1 MKRVAGV
8 IRTPDQRLRVFVSS
22 TLKELAPERRAARAA
37 IERLALA
44 PVMFELGARPH
55 PPRDVYRAY
64 LDQSDI
70 FVGIYCEQYG
80 WVAPGEQVSG
90 VEDEYDLAPDI
101 PKLIYIKRSDARQER
116 LAVLLQRI
124 REDDGASYVAFADA
138 DELAR
143 LVTEDLATLLAERF
157 DATDLRR
164 DPLAEPTPSVA
175 STQMVGLPSPRTPL
189 RGRDHEVETVTRMLT
204 TEGQRLVTITGPGGI
219 GKSRLAVAA
228 ARAAEASFPDGIAF
242 VDLARVEAVDLV
254 MMAVANAL
262 GIRDPGERSLDD
274 VVRTSVGDRS
284 MLLLLDNVEHVV
296 GAAPILGALLDGT
309 AASILATS
317 QIPLRVSGEVLVEL
331 GTLARDEATA
341 VFIERAQSAKPGFV
355 QNSENAESIAA
366 IVSALDGVPLALE
379 LAAARMQVMTPA
391 AMVDRLDHTLPLLA
405 GGARDL
411 PERQR
416 TIRSTIEWSAQLLHE
431 DARRLLL
438 RLGIFRSGFALE
450 AATWMSKDLDPTD
463 ALDAVSALVEGNL
476 IREQD
481 HGQRTWY
488 TMPATVREFALEE
501 LEAGGSLPEVRETHA
516 QFYRELA
523 ARAGR
528 ALTTPDQHLWMPRLV
543 DERDELRAAVEHFL
557 DTDQMDEAAEC
568 IWPLLWF
575 WWAGA
580 QLGEVRG
587 WAGRM
592 LSTETSLSDRSRA
605 IATFYACTVASW
617 QTPRRLSVRR
627 PLERAAKTFRREGDK
642 FGEAVVLVGLCIAK
656 VSGKPPDLFGA
667 QRHANRCRAL
677 MEECDDPFGRG
688 VACSMLGFL
697 SMIRRD
703 YTGARRRFEEALALA
718 RSISDQLGESIA
730 MYNLGWVLVFTTDF
744 AGARERF
751 VKQLEIS
758 SRIGSEGG
766 VAFALE
772 GLFADAVGMGDIVTA
787 GRYFGAAEVL
797 RERKGM
803 FWRADFSFH
812 ERILQSVRS
821 GPDAARFEDA
831 RVAGREAELDD
842 VVGSALSLLAL
853 A

>member
-22 TLKELAPERRAARAA
+22 TMKELAPERRAARAA

-90 VEDEYDLAPDI
+90 VEDEYDLAGDI
-101 PKLIYIKRSDARQER
+101 PKLIYIKRSEARQER
-116 LAVLLQRI
+116 LAALLQRI

-143 LVTEDLATLLAERF
+143 LVTDDLATLLADRF

-175 STQMVGLPSPRTPL
+175 STEMVGLPSPRTPL
-189 RGRDHEVETVTRMLT
+189 RGRDNEVETVARML

-228 ARAAEASFPDGIAF
+228 ARAAEASFPDGIVF
-242 VDLARVEAVDLV
+242 VDLARVGAVDLV
-254 MMAVANAL
+254 MKAVANAL

-274 VVRTSVGDRS
+274 VVRTSFGDRR

-296 GAAPILGALLDGT
+296 GAAPILGALRDGT
-309 AASILATS
+309 AASMLATS

-331 GTLARDEATA
+331 GTLARDAATA
-341 VFIERAQSAKPGFV
+341 LFIERAQSVKPGFV
-355 QNSENAESIAA
+355 QNSENAESIDA

-431 DARRLLL
+431 DARRLLP
-438 RLGIFRSGFALE
+438 RLGIFRSGFALD

-463 ALDAVSALVEGNL
+463 ALDAVSALVEGSL

-501 LEAGGSLPEVRETHA
+501 LEARGSLPEVRETHA
-516 QFYRELA
+516 QFYRQLS

-557 DTDQMDEAAEC
+557 DTDQMDGAAEC
-568 IWPLLWF
+568 VWSLLWF
-575 WWAGA
+575 WWAGG

-587 WAGRM
+587 WAERM
-592 LSTETSLSDRSRA
+592 LSRETSLSDRSRA

-617 QTPRRLSVRR
+617 QSPRQLSVRR
-627 PLERAAKTFRREGDK
+627 PLERSAKIFRREADK
-642 FGEAVVLVGLCIAK
+642 FGEAIVLVGLCIAK
-656 VSGKPPDLFGA
+656 VSGRPPDLFGA
-667 QRHANRCRAL
+667 QRYANRCLAL

-688 VACSMLGFL
+688 VAGTMLGLL

-703 YTGARRRFEEALALA
+703 YTGARRRFEDALALA

-730 MYNLGWVLVFTTDF
+730 MYFLGWVLVFTRDF
-744 AGARERF
+744 VGARERF
-751 VKQLEIS
+751 AKQLEIS

-772 GLFADAVGMGDIVTA
+772 GLFAAAVGMGDIDTA
-787 GRYFGAAEVL
+787 GRSFGAAEVL

-803 FWRADFSFH
+803 SWRADFSFH

-821 GPDAARFEDA
+821 GPDTARFEDA

-842 VVGSALSLLAL
+842 VVGSALSVLAL